1 MKGEESSSKAE
12 QGSKTKETEHLISRC
27 QIFAHLISRCEN
39 FAHPRPRCEILGP
52 KEEDFAHPYLKVRNQ
67 FQGAKSVFKVR
78 ISKNPFSHTTV
89 EGAKIFALCEILSW
103 HTCANFAH
111 LKLIFARCETVCENF
126 AHHYSRCENFAHLL
140 LKCEIFSKKGAIFAH
155 PIPRCE
161 MDRSRCE
168 NFARPE
174 EAFPPPIL
182 TEHSHGEPPW
192 EPHLHL
198 LFRPRP
204 FPHLRGKFLLSADT
218 PPGGHPPN
226 LCRQPRKPTE
236 LRDLFLDPPAK
247 RTKFSGPRE
256 PSHAPQPEPA
266 TEEPRIP
273 VDMPPEAIIR
283 RPMIAGPPIEG
294 NLDCRDRSFHS
305 ETYFDIEALRQQ
317 PELRDSSDCCRGL
330 HNPTLIQFTIDGPQG
345 AIGARHI
352 AEALRIPY
360 EPVFQ
365 ADFREWS
372 SFSQSDMVR
381 ILSRGTSTA
390 SVLTRRELPS
400 GMLLIDVLL
409 RANLFPLQHKVQR
422 RGAILEALFRI
433 SEGYFFGP
441 HHLIMTS
448 LLHFE
453 EKVHR
458 KKLQRADG
466 IPLLFPRLLCQ
477 ILEHLGYPE
486 EPPYFAPEG
495 APAVHA
501 PPELPRDEQI
511 PQAQQDEILTET
523 PPPAPAAHPSVHMPG
538 AIHSTSPITQGAP
551 PVVPATPAPPPSS
564 EPTITVS
571 LTEFRGLE
579 RSLRTLST
587 AQDSIIHQ
595 MATIRAHQDQIIATQ
610 AQHTT
615 ILHQIQ
621 QHLSMQTPLGHDRS
635 APSEPLVPDEESLP
649 AEQPI
654 PEEEIRAEPS
664 HDPTHI

>member
-1 MKGEESSSKAE
+1 MDPVPPVDQASSPV
-12 QGSKTKETEHLISRC
+12 SR
-27 QIFAHLISRCEN
+27 
-39 FAHPRPRCEILGP
+39 
-52 KEEDFAHPYLKVRNQ
+52 
-67 FQGAKSVFKVR
+67 
-78 ISKNPFSHTTV
+78 
-89 EGAKIFALCEILSW
+89 
-103 HTCANFAH
+103 
-111 LKLIFARCETVCENF
+111 
-126 AHHYSRCENFAHLL
+126 
-140 LKCEIFSKKGAIFAH
+140 
-155 PIPRCE
+155 
-161 MDRSRCE
+161 
-168 NFARPE
+168 
-174 EAFPPPIL
+174 
-182 TEHSHGEPPW
+182 
-192 EPHLHL
+192 
-198 LFRPRP
+198 
-204 FPHLRGKFLLSADT
+204 
-218 PPGGHPPN
+218 
-226 LCRQPRKPTE
+226 
-236 LRDLFLDPPAK
+236 PPAK
-247 RTKFSGPRE
+247 RTKFSGPGE
-256 PSHAPQPEPA
+256 PSHAPQPEPP
-266 TEEPRIP
+266 TEDSRIP
-273 VDMPPEAIIR
+273 ADMPLETVIR

-317 PELRDSSDCCRGL
+317 PELRDSFRLLQRYHMEGLLTPRQFYYPRVVLDFYQSMTTRGL
-330 HNPTLIQFTIDGPQG
+330 RNPTLIQFTIDGRQG

-360 EPVFQ
+360 EPVIQ

-409 RANLFPLQHKVQR
+409 RANLFPLQHKIQR

-453 EKVHR
+453 EKVHQ

-486 EPPYFAPEG
+486 EPRLEEAPPLPRG
-495 APAVHA
+495 LLSRQMASLAVPA

-523 PPPAPAAHPSVHMPG
+523 PPPAPAAHPSVHMPE

-564 EPTITVS
+564 EPTVIIS
-571 LTEFRGLE
+571 LTEFKGLE

>member
-1 MKGEESSSKAE
+1 MAKTRGGHSASPSSPTPRPQRAAMGAAPSPPVQAPAIPPSEGEVPSQRRYPTRRPPTEPVPPAE
-12 QGSKTKETEHLISRC
+12 QAARSVSR
-27 QIFAHLISRCEN
+27 
-39 FAHPRPRCEILGP
+39 
-52 KEEDFAHPYLKVRNQ
+52 
-67 FQGAKSVFKVR
+67 
-78 ISKNPFSHTTV
+78 
-89 EGAKIFALCEILSW
+89 
-103 HTCANFAH
+103 
-111 LKLIFARCETVCENF
+111 
-126 AHHYSRCENFAHLL
+126 
-140 LKCEIFSKKGAIFAH
+140 
-155 PIPRCE
+155 
-161 MDRSRCE
+161 
-168 NFARPE
+168 
-174 EAFPPPIL
+174 
-182 TEHSHGEPPW
+182 
-192 EPHLHL
+192 
-198 LFRPRP
+198 
-204 FPHLRGKFLLSADT
+204 
-218 PPGGHPPN
+218 
-226 LCRQPRKPTE
+226 
-236 LRDLFLDPPAK
+236 PPAK
-247 RTKFSGPRE
+247 KTRFSGPGE

-266 TEEPRIP
+266 TEEPQIP
-273 VDMPPEAIIR
+273 VENTPETIIR

-294 NLDCRDRSFHS
+294 NLDCRDRPFHS

-317 PELRDSSDCCRGL
+317 PELRDSFRLLQRYHMESFLTPRQFYYPRVVIDFYQSMTTRGL
-330 HNPTLIQFTIDGPQG
+330 RNPTLIQFTIDGRQG

-352 AEALRIPY
+352 AEALHIPY

-390 SVLTRRELPS
+390 S
-400 GMLLIDVLL
+400 
-409 RANLFPLQHKVQR
+409 HKVQR

-453 EKVHR
+453 EKVHQ

-477 ILEHLGYPE
+477 ILEYLGYPE
-486 EPPYFAPEG
+486 EPRLERRRHCREDFSLDKWHHLVAYFAPQG

-523 PPPAPAAHPSVHMPG
+523 PPPAPAAHPQCTCPRLY
-538 AIHSTSPITQGAP
+538 ILP
-551 PVVPATPAPPPSS
+551 P
-564 EPTITVS
+564 
-571 LTEFRGLE
+571 L
-579 RSLRTLST
+579 SLRTLST

>member
-1 MKGEESSSKAE
+1 M
-12 QGSKTKETEHLISRC
+12 
-27 QIFAHLISRCEN
+27 
-39 FAHPRPRCEILGP
+39 
-52 KEEDFAHPYLKVRNQ
+52 
-67 FQGAKSVFKVR
+67 
-78 ISKNPFSHTTV
+78 TT
-89 EGAKIFALCEILSW
+89 
-103 HTCANFAH
+103 
-111 LKLIFARCETVCENF
+111 
-126 AHHYSRCENFAHLL
+126 
-140 LKCEIFSKKGAIFAH
+140 
-155 PIPRCE
+155 
-161 MDRSRCE
+161 
-168 NFARPE
+168 
-174 EAFPPPIL
+174 
-182 TEHSHGEPPW
+182 
-192 EPHLHL
+192 
-198 LFRPRP
+198 
-204 FPHLRGKFLLSADT
+204 
-218 PPGGHPPN
+218 
-226 LCRQPRKPTE
+226 
-236 LRDLFLDPPAK
+236 
-247 RTKFSGPRE
+247 
-256 PSHAPQPEPA
+256 
-266 TEEPRIP
+266 
-273 VDMPPEAIIR
+273 
-283 RPMIAGPPIEG
+283 
-294 NLDCRDRSFHS
+294 
-305 ETYFDIEALRQQ
+305 
-317 PELRDSSDCCRGL
+317 RGL
-330 HNPTLIQFTIDGPQG
+330 RNPTLIQFTIDGRQG

-352 AEALRIPY
+352 AEALHIPY

-453 EKVHR
+453 EKVHQ

-486 EPPYFAPEG
+486 EPRS
-495 APAVHA
+495 PAVHA

-511 PQAQQDEILTET
+511 PQAQQDEIITET
-523 PPPAPAAHPSVHMPG
+523 PPPAPAAHPQCTCPRLY
-538 AIHSTSPITQGAP
+538 ILP
-551 PVVPATPAPPPSS
+551 P
-564 EPTITVS
+564 
-571 LTEFRGLE
+571 L
-579 RSLRTLST
+579 SLRRLRAFIADMST